1 LGLSSIAAVPMNPAM
16 SSRRLKIVA
25 NDHGGKS
32 LAFLQA
38 LLNAGHELVTDGG
51 PADLLLIDLDP
62 PLAGYQEMIGRY
74 HSMGAKIVL
83 YPHGLNPA
91 LCYDSL
97 YEPDPRVDANLVIAT
112 GYAEFLRRI
121 DYVAPVHTI
130 GWSYCE
136 PRPFRPCADV
146 RNVLFA
152 PVHPNADGSMAEIA
166 RDKNADVFARL
177 LAGPWQLTVRHIG
190 TLEENGL
197 WAADGVTFVRGR
209 LAAETAEID
218 AADAVVAAPGTLP
231 ALSIA
236 RGAPTIQYGGDE
248 VFLGVPGETPV
259 ALRRS
264 ERYVDYIRYPFN
276 ADDGPLDEL
285 IEAAARSEAPIA
297 DWKRRFIG
305 APFNPR
311 DFVALIE
318 RIAAD
323 RPASVQIDATRSR
336 TTLAFPDELI
346 ERPELLEAYADRY
359 GPDDD
364 ATLLLWSPGLDER
377 TLLALAE
384 QAIELAELA
393 PERVPD
399 ILLVPLPG
407 SSASDQALSERADAL
422 LSEWPSAGRIGELPR
437 FGLVAAEH

>member
-1 LGLSSIAAVPMNPAM
+1 MKPAM
-16 SSRRLKIVA
+16 PSRRLKIAA

-32 LAFLQA
+32 LAFLRA

-83 YPHGLNPA
+83 YPHGAGSPSLS
-91 LCYDSL
+91 YDSL
-97 YEPDPRVDANLVIAT
+97 YEPDPRVDANLAIAT

-121 DYVAPVHTI
+121 DYAPPVHTI

-146 RNVLFA
+146 RKVLFA
-152 PVHPNADGSMAEIA
+152 PVHPNADGSMADVA
-166 RDKNADVFARL
+166 RAANADIFARL
-177 LAGPWQLTVRHIG
+177 LAGPWHLTVRHIG

-209 LAAETAEID
+209 LLAQTAEID
-218 AADAVVAAPGTLP
+218 AADAVVAALGTFP
-231 ALSIA
+231 ALAIA
-236 RGAPTIQYGGDE
+236 RGAPTVQYGGGE
-248 VFLGVPGETPV
+248 VFLGLPNETPV
-259 ALRRS
+259 PLRRS
-264 ERYVDYIRYPFN
+264 DRYMDYVRYPFN
-276 ADDGPLDEL
+276 ADDGSLAEL
-285 IEAAARSEAPIA
+285 IAAAAHSEAPIA
-297 DWKRRFIG
+297 NWKRRFIG
-305 APFNPR
+305 EPFNPR
-311 DFVALIE
+311 DFVTLIE
-318 RIAAD
+318 RIATG
-323 RPASVQIDATRSR
+323 RPVSLQIDATRSA

-346 ERPELLEAYADRY
+346 ERPELLRAYADSY
-359 GPDDD
+359 GPEDD

-377 TLLALAE
+377 ALLALAE

-393 PERVPD
+393 PDRVPD

-407 SSASDQALSERADAL
+407 SSATDQVLSERADAL
-422 LSEWPSAGRIGELPR
+422 LSEWPSAGRIGALPR
-437 FGLVAAEH
+437 FDALVGAKD